1 MGISNAFNSSL
12 SGLATTSKWANL
24 TAGNIANASNEGYV
38 RKDLNVQSSVTGG
51 AFVSGISREVDSNLD
66 RMFRFEIAGV
76 ARQEIIANELDA
88 YSFQLG
94 NPSDT
99 LSISGQLSRL
109 YSGFGLLSNSP
120 GDVSLQNN
128 VLTTAKGL
136 VRGLNEA
143 SNSLA
148 QTRTSVSAGIQND
161 VTTVNDRLTNIAS
174 LNAQIM
180 LESAP
185 TQRRAILQDERAS
198 EIDAL
203 AQFMNINV
211 SQDTDGNLNIATG
224 GGTQLLDRNVSFT
237 VAYDPGL
244 KALSVGGID
253 ITPGKIGARGFSEGR
268 LAGRFEL
275 LNDALP
281 QMQLQLDELAR
292 ALIQGFEATDASLA
306 SAQAGLFTDLG
317 AAYDPLQLDGLAGR
331 LSVNTAIDP
340 EAGGALWRLRD
351 GIGAATQGPASN
363 STQTINFL
371 TVFETAQSFNPQ
383 AGQGSTA
390 ELMNYVSGMVSDQKL
405 VQVQAQ
411 EKLRELGG
419 RAEAVEA
426 ARQSVQGVH
435 LDTELQKLT
444 LIEQSFAANS
454 QVIQSLTQMID
465 SLLAAV

>member
-1 MGISNAFNSSL
+1 VGISSAFNSSV
-12 SGLATTSKWANL
+12 SGLATTAKWSEL

-38 RKDLNVQSSVTGG
+38 RKDLNVQSSATGG
-51 AFVSGISREVDSNLD
+51 VFVSGISREVDSNLD

-76 ARQEIIANELDA
+76 ARQNIIANELDGH
-88 YSFQLG
+88 SFQLG

-99 LSISGQLSRL
+99 LSIPGQLSQL

-120 GDVSLQNN
+120 GEVSLQNN
-128 VLTTAKGL
+128 VLITAKGL

-143 SNSLA
+143 SNSLGQA
-148 QTRTSVSAGIQND
+148 RTNVSAGIQND
-161 VTTVNDRLTNIAS
+161 VTAANDRLTNIAN

-185 TQRRAILQDERAS
+185 TERRAILQDERAN

-203 AQFMNINV
+203 AQMMNINV
-211 SQDTDGNLNIATG
+211 SKDTDGNLNITTG
-224 GGTQLLDRNVSFT
+224 GGTQLVDRNASFT

-244 KALSVGGID
+244 KSLSVGGID
-253 ITPGKIGARGFSEGR
+253 ITPGKVGARGFSEGR

-275 LNDALP
+275 LNDVLP
-281 QMQLQLDELAR
+281 QMQLQLDEFAR
-292 ALIQGFEATDASLA
+292 ALVQGFETTDASLA
-306 SAQAGLFTDLG
+306 SGQAGLFTDLG
-317 AAYDPLQLDGLAGR
+317 AAYNPLQLEGLAGR
-331 LSVNTAIDP
+331 LSVNTAADP
-340 EAGGALWRLRD
+340 ETGGALWRLRD
-351 GIGAATQGPASN
+351 GIGAVAQGPASN
-363 STQTINFL
+363 STQTIAFL
-371 TVFETAQSFNPQ
+371 TVFETAQNFDPQ

-390 ELMNYVSGMVSDQKL
+390 ELVNYVSGMVSDQKL

-426 ARQSVQGVH
+426 ARQSIQGVN

-444 LIEQSFAANS
+444 LIEQSYAANA

>member
-1 MGISNAFNSSL
+1 MGISSAFNSSV
-12 SGLATTSKWANL
+12 SGLATTSRWADL

-38 RKDLNVQSSVTGG
+38 RKNLVTQSSVTGG
-51 AFVSGISREVDSNLD
+51 VFVTGISREVDSNLD

-76 ARQEIIANELDA
+76 ARQEVIANELDG

-99 LSISGQLSRL
+99 LSMSGQLSQF
-109 YSGFGLLSNSP
+109 YAGFGLLSNSP

-128 VLTTAKGL
+128 VLATAKGL
-136 VRGLNEA
+136 TRSLNEA

-148 QTRTSVSAGIQND
+148 QTRTNVSAGIQND
-161 VTTVNDRLTNIAS
+161 VSTVNNRLNTIAS

-185 TQRRAILQDERAS
+185 TERRAILQDERAA
-198 EIDAL
+198 EMDAL
-203 AQFMNINV
+203 SQLMNINV
-211 SQDTDGNLNIATG
+211 SQDTDGNLNISTG
-224 GGTQLLDRNVSFT
+224 GGTQLVDRNAAFEI
-237 VAYDPGL
+237 AYDPGL
-244 KALSVGGID
+244 KTLSVGGVD
-253 ITPGKIGARGFSEGR
+253 IIPGRVGARGFSEGR

-306 SAQAGLFTDLG
+306 PGQAGLFTDLG
-317 AAYDPLQLDGLAGR
+317 AAYNPLQLDGLAGR
-331 LSVNTAIDP
+331 LSVNTAVDP
-340 EAGGALWRLRD
+340 NTGGALWRLRD
-351 GIGAATQGPASN
+351 GIGAVAQGPASD
-363 STQTINFL
+363 STQTISFL
-371 TVFETAQSFNPQ
+371 TVFETAQSFDPQ
-383 AGQGSTA
+383 AGLGSTA
-390 ELMNYVSGMVSDQKL
+390 ELMNYVSGMVTDQKL

-419 RAEAVEA
+419 RAEAVGA
-426 ARQSVQGVH
+426 ARQSVQGVN

-444 LIEQSFAANS
+444 LIEQSFAANA